1 MGRIRNWFNRTF
13 GDGSGEPSIV
23 HLGLPPAE
31 RFPFG
36 TPAGYGALMSVDY
49 LACEQT
55 KARSLAT
62 LPVRVVQ
69 RVGDHREN
77 IDDHPLA
84 ILLSGQANEC
94 MSSIDLMEWTVLRRD
109 TFGTAYWRVEWWRGK
124 PIAIWPVNV
133 RVYPDYDQT
142 ARRGY
147 RMRYHV
153 PGGDDMTPAGT
164 YFAHEMVAIK
174 TAVSKTGVTGES
186 LARLAAEE
194 IGLSVDL
201 ERFYRSMLHNGN
213 HQLGH
218 VEIPE
223 GRIPQEAYDRLQAA
237 IEAKA
242 GITESGKTPIFGY
255 GAKWVTDQQTMRDAS
270 LIEQQQWVLQQ
281 VCRATNVPPYKVYDG
296 TVTTYSGGQQARI
309 DYTTDTVVPE
319 VRAIEQ
325 ALTPV
330 MRSCGTPDARVKF
343 SLQGLMRGD
352 DASRAS
358 FYRELGYLGAY
369 TRADI
374 REYEDMEPIDGLEMP
389 LFPLNYGAVKPDGS
403 VEVYSSTTKEP
414 ADGNQTG
421 VRE

>member
-1 MGRIRNWFNRTF
+1 MGRILNWINRTF
-13 GDGSGEPSIV
+13 GDGEPHV
-23 HLGLPPAE
+23 VQLGLPPGPPS
-31 RFPFG
+31 PFRS
-36 TPAGYGALMSVDY
+36 PAGYGALMSVDY

-62 LPVRVVQ
+62 LPVKVVR
-69 RVGDHREN
+69 RVGESNEN
-77 IDDHPLA
+77 LPDHPVGL
-84 ILLSGQANEC
+84 LLSGQANEA
-94 MSSIDLMEWTVLRRD
+94 MTSIDLMEWTVLRRD
-109 TFGTAYWRVEWWRGK
+109 TFGTAYWRVEWWRGM
-124 PIAIWPVNV
+124 PTALWPVNV
-133 RVYPDYDQT
+133 QVVPEYRSDM
-142 ARRGY
+142 RRGY

-153 PGGDDMTPAGT
+153 LAGDDMTPSGT
-164 YFAHEMVAIK
+164 YFSHEMVAIK
-174 TAVSKTGVTGES
+174 TAVSKNGIKGES

-223 GRIPQEAYDRLQAA
+223 GRVPPEAYDRLQAA

-281 VCRATNVPPYKVYDG
+281 VCRATNVPPWKVYDG

-343 SLQGLMRGD
+343 SIQGLMRGD
-352 DASRAS
+352 DASRAQY
-358 FYRELGYLGAY
+358 YRELGYLGAY

-374 REYEDMEPIDGLEMP
+374 REFEDMEPIAGLEYP
-389 LFPLNYGAVKPDGS
+389 LFPLNYGALREDGS
-403 VEVYSSTTKEP
+403 VEVYSSDTDEP

-421 VRE
+421 MKEE

>member
-55 KARSLAT
+55 KSRSLAT

-109 TFGTAYWRVEWWRGK
+109 TFGTAYWRVEWWRGQ
-124 PIAIWPVNV
+124 PTAIWPVNCCV
-133 RVYPDYDQT
+133 TPEYNPEM
-142 ARRGY
+142 RRGY

-153 PGGDDMTPAGT
+153 SGDDMNPPGT
-164 YFAHEMVAIK
+164 YFAHEVVPIK
-174 TAVSKTGVTGES
+174 TAVTKTGIKGES

-194 IGLSVDL
+194 IGLSIDL
-201 ERFYRSMLHNGN
+201 ERFYSSMLHNGN

-223 GRIPQEAYDRLQAA
+223 GRVPPEAYDRLQAA

>member
-1 MGRIRNWFNRTF
+1 MGRILNWLNRTF
-13 GDGSGEPSIV
+13 GVGDEPTVV
-23 HLGLPPAE
+23 HLGLPPAD
-31 RFPFG
+31 RSIYG
-36 TPAGYGALMSVDY
+36 TPAGWGALMSVDY

-62 LPVRVVQ
+62 LPAKVYRQ
-69 RVGDHREN
+69 VGDRREN
-77 IDDHPLA
+77 LPDHPLA
-84 ILLSGQANEC
+84 VLLSGQANEA

-109 TFGTAYWRVEWWRGK
+109 TFGTAYWRVEWWRGR
-124 PIAIWPVNV
+124 PVALWPVNV
-133 RVYPDYDQT
+133 RVCPDYDPT

-153 PGGDDMTPAGT
+153 PGGDDVTPTGT

-174 TAVSKTGVTGES
+174 TAVSKDGVKGES

-201 ERFYRSMLHNGN
+201 ERSMLHNGN

-296 TVTTYSGGQQARI
+296 SVTTYSGGQQARI
-309 DYTTDTVVPE
+309 DYATDTVVPE

-343 SLQGLMRGD
+343 SIQGLMRGD
-352 DASRAS
+352 DASRAQ

-374 REYEDMEPIDGLEMP
+374 REFEDMEPINGLELP
-389 LFPLNYGAVKPDGS
+389 LFPLNYGAVRPDGS
-403 VEVYSSTTKEP
+403 VEVYSSETKAP

-421 VRE
+421 ARED